1 MHIDARSASRGGR
14 TYGFYEVA
22 VDVLASRTTALSYT
36 IWMTKLDTAHA
47 VSVPSPT
54 TAEMIV
60 TTPRLPGL
68 ELRIPAGT
76 VIRDEWD
83 LRFKNGLVYTFP
95 NSLQKTLPAQAAL
108 VGMRDRLGNKVTLVR
123 NSSGDL
129 TQLVSPHGRSLTFT
143 YDAAGRRTSVTFPN
157 GVVTGYGYDAANRLT
172 SLTFTNGGTTLGDLS
187 YTYDAAGNR
196 TAMGGSLAATVLP
209 AAVTSATVDAANR
222 LTQWDAA
229 TPTYDLA
236 GNLTSDGVNTYTWDA
251 RNQLTAISGG
261 TTASFTYDPLGR
273 RASRAVNGTVTR
285 YLYDGL
291 NGVQELDP
299 RGRPRT

>member
-95 NSLQKTLPAQAAL
+95 NSFQKTLPAQAAL

-129 TQLVSPHGRSLTFT
+129 TSTRVPTRAIAHLHVRRGGPPDVGDVPERRRHGL
-143 YDAAGRRTSVTFPN
+143 
-157 GVVTGYGYDAANRLT
+157 RL
-172 SLTFTNGGTTLGDLS
+172 
-187 YTYDAAGNR
+187 
-196 TAMGGSLAATVLP
+196 
-209 AAVTSATVDAANR
+209 
-222 LTQWDAA
+222 
-229 TPTYDLA
+229 
-236 GNLTSDGVNTYTWDA
+236 
-251 RNQLTAISGG
+251 
-261 TTASFTYDPLGR
+261 
-273 RASRAVNGTVTR
+273 
-285 YLYDGL
+285 
-291 NGVQELDP
+291 
-299 RGRPRT
+299 

>member
-1 MHIDARSASRGGR
+1 MHIDARSAARGGR

-95 NSLQKTLPAQAAL
+95 NSFQKTLPAQAAL

-143 YDAAGRRTSVTFPN
+143 YDTSHRITVITDAIGRTTQYAYDTS
-157 GVVTGYGYDAANRLT
+157 
-172 SLTFTNGGTTLGDLS
+172 
-187 YTYDAAGNR
+187 
-196 TAMGGSLAATVLP
+196 
-209 AAVTSATVDAANR
+209 
-222 LTQWDAA
+222 
-229 TPTYDLA
+229 
-236 GNLTSDGVNTYTWDA
+236 
-251 RNQLTAISGG
+251 
-261 TTASFTYDPLGR
+261 GR
-273 RASRAVNGTVTR
+273 
-285 YLYDGL
+285 
-291 NGVQELDP
+291 
-299 RGRPRT
+299 